1 MKNLT
6 NDMPSTF
13 QRGKQSLERL
23 LITSHSRANP
33 LLAFIKSIVMT
44 FVNHVSMLQA
54 QMIHQDER
62 VSPFTKRIQKKKK
75 KKLTPA
81 LF

>member
-54 QMIHQDER
+54 QIIHQDER
-62 VSPFTKRIQKKKK
+62 VSPFTKRRQKKKN
-75 KKLTPA
+75 KLTPA